1 MIWKTENKTKRKAIT
16 LPNPITISERIYIYK
31 YML

>member
-1 MIWKTENKTKRKAIT
+1 MIWKTENKTKRKAIK
-16 LPNPITISERIYIYK
+16 LPNPIKISERIYIYK